1 MKYME
6 GENIQIEAKSRYT
19 TLEYVAVLE
28 KPTNC
33 YLSVWFF
40 VVFSSQEN

>member
-1 MKYME
+1 MRYTE
-6 GENIQIEAKSRYT
+6 GENIQTEAKNRYT
-19 TLEYVAVLE
+19 TLEYVAALE